1 MLTGDVPYIARSE
14 SDLLH
19 KILNLPIKY
28 NMIKDQNCID
38 IIKLCLVLE
47 EDNRISWQDLF
58 LMFDSKFN

>member
-19 KILNLPIKY
+19 KILTLPIKY

-38 IIKLCLVLE
+38 IIK
-47 EDNRISWQDLF
+47 
-58 LMFDSKFN
+58 